1 MLKAYLNFCKAQV
14 CCPSRGCV
22 VNFYKNIF
30 EMVYGHLLVGQL
42 PAGQM
47 LAGHLLVQHVFAINN
62 SVGEGESAWQSVMMR
77 V

>member
-1 MLKAYLNFCKAQV
+1 MDSYNRKKNFQ
-14 CCPSRGCV
+14 
-22 VNFYKNIF
+22 YKTKENHKF
-30 EMVYGHLLVGQL
+30 WVVYGHLFVGQL